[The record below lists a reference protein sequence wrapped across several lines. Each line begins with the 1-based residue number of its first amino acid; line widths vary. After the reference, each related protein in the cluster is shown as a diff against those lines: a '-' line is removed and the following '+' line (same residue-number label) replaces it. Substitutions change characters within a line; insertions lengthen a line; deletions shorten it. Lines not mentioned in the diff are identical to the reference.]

1 MTSKEVVL
9 KSYEAFAAGDM
20 ATLSSLCAE
29 DMVVKMGG
37 TMPVSGDYTGFGA
50 WAEGQLSKMHSLFP
64 NFNLEIINMFEDSG
78 NVFTI
83 LKMTGDNLEALS
95 CHYAVIRDEKYSE
108 FFIFDDT
115 QKMAHAMKTD

>member
-1 MTSKEVVL
+1 MTPKEVVL

-20 ATLSSLCAE
+20 ATLASLCAE
-29 DMVVKMGG
+29 DMVVNMGG
-37 TMPVSGDYTGFGA
+37 TMPVSGIYNGFAAGD
-50 WAEGQLSKMHSLFP
+50 EGQLSKMHSLFP
-64 NFNLEIINMFEDSG
+64 NFNLEIVNMYEDSG

-95 CHYAVIRDEKYSE
+95 CHYAVIKNEKYSE

-115 QKMAHAMKTD
+115 QKMAQAMKTV